1 MTTRLYGL
9 SIVLLVAACRGSTS
23 PADGITSPGTV
34 TLEHRTIA
42 TTHFFGDTPDKTT
55 IFGPAVSV
63 VGPGVELRNFGA
75 VVFVNGQ
82 PVSGFVDIDFSA
94 TNILIT
100 FTRDQPSG
108 LFDTLRFSD
117 PDGTLQDFAVV
128 GVNPATSNAGFTAS
142 RIRVERDLVDLN
154 LTGLRGLQ
162 GQAIS
167 LDLSVSPELVA
178 FANVERP
185 R

>member
-1 MTTRLYGL
+1 
-9 SIVLLVAACRGSTS
+9 
-23 PADGITSPGTV
+23 
-34 TLEHRTIA
+34 
-42 TTHFFGDTPDKTT
+42 
-55 IFGPAVSV
+55 
-63 VGPGVELRNFGA
+63 
-75 VVFVNGQ
+75 
-82 PVSGFVDIDFSA
+82 VSGFVDIDFSA

-128 GVNPATSNAGFTAS
+128 RVNPATSNAGFTAS

-167 LDLSVSPELVA
+167 LDLNVSPELVA

-185 R
+185 WLPVPSRRQ